1 MPWRGQ
7 ITTNYGKI
15 MQISQQGQT
24 DTTTSS
30 CNMGSWKTCKKN
42 EVVWHPFLRDAV
54 LVTAGHSN
62 PDWIDNGWFSAGSL
76 QIVPAHGEPMGEYFS
91 KTERPT
97 ANRRLNFFYHL
108 RASHIFSSCF
118 LKVSEVFS
126 LFFFMLN
133 PSSPH
138 RLVVFHALLV
148 FLWLI

>member
-1 MPWRGQ
+1 M
-7 ITTNYGKI
+7 
-15 MQISQQGQT
+15 
-24 DTTTSS
+24 
-30 CNMGSWKTCKKN
+30 
-42 EVVWHPFLRDAV
+42 

-108 RASHIFSSCF
+108 RASHIFSSSF
-118 LKVSEVFS
+118 FKVSEVFS
-126 LFFFMLN
+126 LVFFMLN

-138 RLVVFHALLV
+138 RLIVFHALLI
-148 FLWLI
+148 FL